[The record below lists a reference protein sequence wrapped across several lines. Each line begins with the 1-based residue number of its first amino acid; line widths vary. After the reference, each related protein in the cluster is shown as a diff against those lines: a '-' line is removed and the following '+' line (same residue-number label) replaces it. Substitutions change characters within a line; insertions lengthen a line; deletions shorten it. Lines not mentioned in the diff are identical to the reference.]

1 MAKARKV
8 RTDGAAPT
16 ARSAYEVDMT
26 GSAERVYKELYRLA
40 RDAEKAGDY
49 TNSHC
54 TTFKMVKDAIK
65 TIIPN
70 DPMNKKHALRGDLS
84 NLFRLKKGR
93 LRIIWIASSKLRR
106 VCIMFISE
114 TLRKEGDADDPYA
127 ILQNLV
133 DAGTFDAIFKQ
144 FGIRMARL
152 KPLGSGKP
160 H

>member
-1 MAKARKV
+1 MAKGHKARK
-8 RTDGAAPT
+8 DAT
-16 ARSAYEVDMT
+16 ANTPASAYEVDMT
-26 GSAERVYKELYRLA
+26 ASAEQVYKKLHRLA

-49 TNSHC
+49 ASAHC
-54 TTFKMVKDAIK
+54 TTFKMVKEAIK
-65 TIIPN
+65 VIIPN
-70 DPMNKKHALRGDLS
+70 DPLNKKHALRGDLS

-93 LRIIWIASSKLRR
+93 LRIVWIASSKLRR
-106 VCIMFISE
+106 ICIMFISE

-133 DAGTFDAIFKQ
+133 DNGNFDAVFKQ

-152 KPLGSGKP
+152 RPQGSGKP